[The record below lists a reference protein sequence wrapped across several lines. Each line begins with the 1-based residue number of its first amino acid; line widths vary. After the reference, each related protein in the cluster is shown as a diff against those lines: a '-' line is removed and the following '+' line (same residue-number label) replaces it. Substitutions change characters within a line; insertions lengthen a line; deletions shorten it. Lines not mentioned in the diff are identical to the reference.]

1 MYISTLYKK
10 SAQLSGIRKGEKEMR
25 RYTLKE
31 NAISA
36 LIGITIGIAIIPQVI
51 IEREKVEPVII
62 DIPEPVYID
71 FVETSEKANEPEIV
85 IRTEGAVATVENVET
100 ENQVSEEEPYFPY
113 TQEDVYLVGNTVFH
127 EVGVLRYR
135 CTEEEAMKALKMTAS
150 AIVNRAKMNYKNLG
164 RTIES
169 QVKRSQYAS
178 YEKISESKQEG
189 VDEIFYQI
197 AEEILQNGPVVS
209 ERLVYQSEFEQGEVV
224 SHIDNQYFGLVPKT
238 EYENYKNAE

>member
-1 MYISTLYKK
+1 
-10 SAQLSGIRKGEKEMR
+10 
-25 RYTLKE
+25 
-31 NAISA
+31 
-36 LIGITIGIAIIPQVI
+36 
-51 IEREKVEPVII
+51 
-62 DIPEPVYID
+62 
-71 FVETSEKANEPEIV
+71 
-85 IRTEGAVATVENVET
+85 
-100 ENQVSEEEPYFPY
+100 
-113 TQEDVYLVGNTVFH
+113 
-127 EVGVLRYR
+127 
-135 CTEEEAMKALKMTAS
+135 
-150 AIVNRAKMNYKNLG
+150 MNYKNLG